1 MTPKN
6 PHPPCTICATGPN
19 CRKEDVVTEQN
30 NVTLNPKAPEQGER
44 LHRGLSNRHIQ
55 LIAIGGAI
63 GTGLFM
69 GSGRAISMAGPSV
82 IFVYMLIGAIIF
94 LVLRAMGEILL
105 SNLRYKSF
113 SDFTTDLVGPMGGFF
128 LGWSYWFMW
137 VVTAVADIIAIV
149 GYLHM
154 WWPDLQPWIP
164 ALAVI
169 GVLLTLNLVSVK
181 NFGEIEFWFSM
192 IKIVAIVALIIVG
205 GGMIAVGFTSPS
217 GAQASVANLWNDGGM
232 FPNHLL
238 GFLGAFQIAVF
249 AFMGSELVGTTA
261 AETKDPEKTLPK
273 AINAVPVRIMVFY
286 VGALAVILMV
296 TPWRLVSPDKSPFVA
311 MFTLAGLGIAAHII
325 NFVVITSAT
334 SSANSGIFST
344 SRMAFGLAR
353 ERSAPQFLGKISKN
367 GVPRNALF
375 LSAVMLLSSIV
386 LLYAGDSIS
395 RAFNLVTTVA
405 AVLVIFAWA
414 MIMVSYLMYRKKFP
428 SRHAKSKFRLPGG
441 RFSAW
446 LALAFFAF
454 TIGVLTMDEET
465 LMGLL
470 AMPVWFAILGIGW
483 FFKRRADARRH
494 EAISTR
500 TAQIAIVEA
509 SEIFSAR

>member
-1 MTPKN
+1 
-6 PHPPCTICATGPN
+6 
-19 CRKEDVVTEQN
+19 
-30 NVTLNPKAPEQGER
+30 
-44 LHRGLSNRHIQ
+44 
-55 LIAIGGAI
+55 
-63 GTGLFM
+63 
-69 GSGRAISMAGPSV
+69 
-82 IFVYMLIGAIIF
+82 
-94 LVLRAMGEILL
+94 MGEILL

-113 SDFTTDLVGPMGGFF
+113 SDFTTDLCGPMAGFF

-149 GYLHM
+149 GYLRM
-154 WWPDLQPWIP
+154 WWPDLQAWIP

-205 GGMIAVGFTSPS
+205 GGMIAVGFTARPVVRRHPS
-217 GAQASVANLWNDGGM
+217 QTFGTTAECSRTTSSASC
-232 FPNHLL
+232 
-238 GFLGAFQIAVF
+238 GAFQIAVF

-261 AETKDPEKTLPK
+261 AETQDPEKTLPK

-405 AVLVIFAWA
+405 AVLVIFAWT

-454 TIGVLTMDEET
+454 TIGVLTMNEET
-465 LMGLL
+465 LMGLM

-509 SEIFSAR
+509 SEVFLGTLSRICCLGSQAQSRTGHRPRLASRACAKPAPPAPLREVGGRGLSLSPG